1 MTNNLLFRNATIHD
15 KDQFKKLGILSY
27 GQFAEQLTEENWAM
41 MSSNINS
48 DATWDSILSTSEG
61 FVCVDGKEVVGMAF
75 LIRHGN
81 PWFVFK
87 SEWCYIRMVGVRP
100 DYEGNGIAKELTKRC
115 IEYARSTHEKTIA
128 LHTSELMHAAR
139 HIYESLGF
147 EILEE
152 LEPRFGKRYWVYTMA
167 L

>member
-1 MTNNLLFRNATIHD
+1 MSNNLLFRTATFHD
-15 KDQFKKLGILSY
+15 KDQFKKLGTLSY
-27 GQFAEQLTEENWAM
+27 GQFADQLTDENWAM
-41 MSSNINS
+41 MSANINS
-48 DATWDSILSTSEG
+48 DATWDSILSTSQG
-61 FVCVDGKEVVGMAF
+61 FVCVDGEEVVGMAF

-87 SEWCYIRMVGVRP
+87 SEWSYIRMVGVHP
-100 DYEGNGIAKELTKRC
+100 DYAGNGIAKELTKRC
-115 IEYARSTHEKTIA
+115 IDYAKSTHEKTVA

-147 EILEE
+147 KILEE
-152 LEPRFGKRYWVYTMA
+152 LEPRFGKRYWLYTLA